1 MAITTFTEEHTS
13 PISAS
18 RIFKASIIDS
28 HNLIPELM
36 PHLIESIE
44 FLQGDGG
51 PGTIKKINYAEGN
64 NFKKNERNNFKSV
77 KHRIDELSLETLT
90 YKYTLIEADTLVE
103 NLQNVTYEIKL
114 EKLPNGG
121 TNSKVT
127 TKYYTNDD
135 IILKEE
141 QIRAGK
147 ERVYWIFKAVEAYLI
162 LNPEAYA
169 CSDEEKG
176 EIIKASFK
184 PLKMKNEM
192 YYYVNLPYKLFLD

>member
-18 RIFKASIIDS
+18 RIFMASIIDS

-51 PGTIKKINYAEGN
+51 PGTIKKINYAEG
-64 NFKKNERNNFKSV
+64 NNFKSV

-176 EIIKASFK
+176 EIMKASFK
-184 PLKMKNEM
+184 PLKMKNAM
-192 YYYVNLPYKLFLD
+192 YYYVNLPYNKLFLD